1 MIEDR
6 YLRRTQAARYSNRSL
21 ATIDRAIAA
30 GDLPAIR
37 DGRSVLIDR
46 LDLDDYLQS
55 LKTTRRPTLVAT
67 A

>member
-1 MIEDR
+1 MPDR
-6 YLRRTQAARYSNRSL
+6 YLRRNEAARYAKRSV
-21 ATIDRAIAA
+21 ASIDRAIAA

-46 LDLDDYLQS
+46 EDLDAYLQS
-55 LKTTRRPTLVAT
+55 LKTTGRPTLTT